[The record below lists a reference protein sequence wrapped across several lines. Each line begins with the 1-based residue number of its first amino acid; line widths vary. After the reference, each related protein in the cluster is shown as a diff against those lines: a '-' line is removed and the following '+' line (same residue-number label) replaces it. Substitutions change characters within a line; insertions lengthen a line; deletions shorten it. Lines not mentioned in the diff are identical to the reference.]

1 MINYNKIFINSP
13 IEQRFKKK
21 FKICH
26 ILYLLNALL
35 EILSISIIIPVV
47 SFTLELD
54 NFFTNLPIHFFS
66 SLNYKVQIIFIFG
79 FISHFFVIISQML
92 ILSYQRK
99 FIAQLQKN
107 LSENVFKRCIFRNL
121 QNLSQA
127 PLSDQVRNL
136 TDTGKLVKYVQNL
149 LLLNTNFIMSVFIIS
164 FLLVFN
170 FEITLFFFFIFS
182 FLSILYFFITNSF
195 FKNWLELRKR
205 QVQF

>member
-79 FISHFFVIISQML
+79 FIFSFFLFRAISQML
-92 ILSYQRK
+92 ILSYKENLLHSSKKIYQKMYLKDVFLKFAK
-99 FIAQLQKN
+99 FIT
-107 LSENVFKRCIFRNL
+107 S
-121 QNLSQA
+121 
-127 PLSDQVRNL
+127 
-136 TDTGKLVKYVQNL
+136 
-149 LLLNTNFIMSVFIIS
+149 
-164 FLLVFN
+164 
-170 FEITLFFFFIFS
+170 
-182 FLSILYFFITNSF
+182 SI
-195 FKNWLELRKR
+195 K
-205 QVQF
+205 

>member
-79 FISHFFVIISQML
+79 FIFSFFLFRAISQML

-170 FEITLFFFFIFS
+170 FEITLFFFF
-182 FLSILYFFITNSF
+182 YFFLFVYSLF
-195 FKNWLELRKR
+195 FYNK
-205 QVQF
+205 